1 MKTNLAILAILMVF
15 FLSCEVIESVISPN
29 KLGGEQSTIGA
40 VDNTFSVYN
49 VNELGGLS
57 AKVTALE
64 NGVSSVTVSTTITDP
79 KVVTMAKAIP
89 DLTWNG
95 NKVSVTRKYKITT
108 EGIQSI
114 HDEGNLMMVK
124 YDAKVGDSYSLKING
139 NTVKRTVTERSTDDD
154 YPYAF
159 FMIKVIKVEETGR
172 GIPGV
177 SRLEYFLNH
186 KFGLVGINVVFED
199 GSSRKISIISK
210 NDNS

>member
-1 MKTNLAILAILMVF
+1 MKTNLAILALLMVF
-15 FLSCEVIESVISPN
+15 FVSCEVVESVISPN

-64 NGVSSVTVSTTITDP
+64 NGVSSVTVSMTITDP

-139 NTVKRTVTERSTDDD
+139 NTVKRTVTERSTDND

-199 GSSRKISIISK
+199 GSSRKIGIISA
-210 NDNS
+210 NENE

>member
-1 MKTNLAILAILMVF
+1 MKTNLAILAVLMVF
-15 FLSCEVIESVISPN
+15 FVSCEVVESVISPN

-49 VNELGGLS
+49 ANELGGLS

-64 NGVSSVTVSTTITDP
+64 NGISSVTVSMTITDP

-95 NKVSVTRKYKITT
+95 NRVSVTRKYKITT
-108 EGIQSI
+108 EGIQSV

-139 NTVKRTVTERSTDDD
+139 NTVKRTVTQRSTDDD
-154 YPYAF
+154 YSYAF
-159 FMIKVIKVEETGR
+159 FLIKVIKVEETGR

-199 GSSRKISIISK
+199 GSSRKIGIISG
-210 NDNS
+210 NEN

>member
-1 MKTNLAILAILMVF
+1 MKTNLTILALLMVF
-15 FLSCEVIESVISPN
+15 FVSCEVVESVISPN

-64 NGVSSVTVSTTITDP
+64 NGVSSVTVSMSITDP

-139 NTVKRTVTERSTDDD
+139 NTVKRTVTERSTDND

-199 GSSRKISIISK
+199 GSSRKIGIISA
-210 NDNS
+210 NENE